1 VGVCPEAGDC
11 CRPHSCVCAVDVCVV
26 VCAATV
32 GTPRTQPLPPVCVSG
47 VCVDAVCVSGVCVQT
62 HPAGVWA
69 RGCVC
74 WPSVCRMWG
83 PSWRTASMCVTHCPP
98 PHRSHHCQHHHCP
111 HQGNHCPC
119 RAVDRVCV
127 QTGC

>member
-1 VGVCPEAGDC
+1 VCPEAGDC
-11 CRPHSCVCAVDVCVV
+11 CRPHSCVCVVGGCVV

-32 GTPRTQPLPPVCVSG
+32 DTPRTRPLPPVCVSG
-47 VCVDAVCVSGVCVQT
+47 VCVNDVSVSDVCVQT
-62 HPAGVWA
+62 HTVGVWA

-74 WPSVCRMWG
+74 WLWVCRMWD

-98 PHRSHHCQHHHCP
+98 HRSHHCH
-111 HQGNHCPC
+111 HQGNHCQC

-127 QTGC
+127 QTCC